1 MRAVE
6 NERADPLRAF
16 EHDHAELTV
25 LALGVRDLLQ
35 RIRREPAPEEL
46 FAELGAKL
54 EELRE
59 DLLLHFAREEEGLFP
74 FVAAQLPDLAGAV
87 SRLRAAHDEIC
98 GAVLRVSYAGRD
110 VRQGSPGGGKAA
122 LASGLPALLDRFE
135 RFEQVYTE
143 HARAERE
150 LLQQL
155 SVRLDERHR
164 AELVKLIEG
173 L

>member
-6 NERADPLRAF
+6 NDHADPLRAF
-16 EHDHAELTV
+16 EHDHAELTA

-35 RIRREPAPEEL
+35 RIRRDAAPGEL
-46 FAELGAKL
+46 FAELSAKL

-98 GAVLRVSYAGRD
+98 GAVLRVSYAGR
-110 VRQGSPGGGKAA
+110 GGKEI
-122 LASGLPALLDRFE
+122 LASGLPGLLDRFE
-135 RFEQVYTE
+135 RFEQAYTE

-155 SVRLDERHR
+155 STRLDERHR
-164 AELVKLIEG
+164 GELVKLIEG